1 MKAMPKPLQ
10 VLVTLAVLASVFFS
24 GCGPQATAA
33 PTAAPTAVPP
43 TAEPTAE
50 AAAGPTATPPALA
63 SEEGSLTIW
72 VNAERAP
79 IMEAAGKEFTAKYN
93 IPVRIQTMSFNDVRS
108 NFEIAAPVGNGPD
121 IIAGAHDW
129 IGALYASGLLASIDL
144 GDKVASFDP
153 VGIKAFTYDGQLVG
167 MPYQVEATAMYYN
180 KDLLPTPPA
189 TWQEAKDAIK
199 KLMDEGKIE
208 QGIAFV
214 GGDFYGHYPVI
225 TGFGGYAFGRD
236 ANGNYDPTQVG
247 FDSEGTIKAATEL
260 DSMLKAGLLHDGIT
274 YDVAKDLFLK
284 GKLAMWVNGPW
295 EMDNIRKSGLNYGIA
310 VIPKMEQAARPF
322 VGVQG
327 FMVNKYSKN
336 LLLAQAFLT
345 EFVASDDIMMK
356 LYQAQFGIPAWI
368 PIRSQINDADIQ
380 TFADSVGNGDPMP
393 AIPEMGAVWSAA
405 NNAFSLLYQQKG
417 APADIMKEA
426 ANAIRG
432 QIKK

>member
-1 MKAMPKPLQ
+1 
-10 VLVTLAVLASVFFS
+10 
-24 GCGPQATAA
+24 
-33 PTAAPTAVPP
+33 
-43 TAEPTAE
+43 
-50 AAAGPTATPPALA
+50 
-63 SEEGSLTIW
+63 
-72 VNAERAP
+72 
-79 IMEAAGKEFTAKYN
+79 MEAAGKEFTAKYN